1 MRKTGQKPVKD
12 TYRPSAEQIN
22 QEIATESGGE
32 HLGDDVQVGDQSGLQ
47 DDGDVGGVEE
57 LDGVGV
63 LLPAVTS

>member
-1 MRKTGQKPVKD
+1 MRKTVQKQFKD

-32 HLGDDVQVGDQSGLQ
+32 HLGDDIQVGDQSGLQ